1 MKDATESWK
10 NDPVNIAM
18 EKARKDP
25 CTEGWR
31 EIYIDGIKPGP
42 DDMVECSLDSAART
56 SVIRVTGFKRDPDAV
71 FPEILNKSRVC
82 VP

>member
-1 MKDATESWK
+1 MKDVTESWK

-25 CTEGWR
+25 CTKGWR

-42 DDMVECSLDSAART
+42 DDMVECSLDSNART
-56 SVIRVTGFKRDPDAV
+56 SVIRVVGKRDKDAV
-71 FPEILNKSRVC
+71 FPEILNKSRVR